1 MKPKKFYEKVL
12 AVSDKPA
19 KTTKTK
25 LSINENVDKTV
36 SNDVNSSK
44 GAENGRERTTRLE
57 DVPSGDRN
65 GQRDSSTRLG
75 SVQKL
80 QSKKETRE
88 VDKIDEQSIRDIET
102 QAQIKDFVNSVVSA
116 NELKKISSEKRD
128 DIL

>member
-1 MKPKKFYEKVL
+1 MRTASTVTCTLMTYYGLVKAKDKKIYEFLNEPQKLYEKALV
-12 AVSDKPA
+12 ASDKPA
-19 KTTKTK
+19 KTTKAK
-25 LSINENVDKTV
+25 LTINEKVDKTA

-88 VDKIDEQSIRDIET
+88 VDKI
-102 QAQIKDFVNSVVSA
+102 
-116 NELKKISSEKRD
+116 NE
-128 DIL
+128 